1 MEQPTTRKAE
11 NNSNE
16 RTAHRANNQKNSR
29 ENITSGSIGGADKS
43 ALKKRKP
50 RRKNRNL
57 SAKHNLDVEHANEK
71 TTVRTTKKQSSN
83 KNNQHAIDKIQ
94 ANNELRLQRKQQ
106 VDQMLHALGPQ
117 VVLLRKGQ
125 YVTTYSLGVPSSF
138 SSDQFKLIFNVPLD
152 YPKSSIKLTRA
163 KDSSSGSQ
171 PSIRVM
177 NNFNYKAKL
186 LLRSK
191 QPILAQLNYLV
202 TNLKSLESSNYIDTD
217 KIASEFMSSKC
228 SV

>member
-1 MEQPTTRKAE
+1 MCIRD
-11 NNSNE
+11 S
-16 RTAHRANNQKNSR
+16 
-29 ENITSGSIGGADKS
+29 
-43 ALKKRKP
+43 
-50 RRKNRNL
+50 
-57 SAKHNLDVEHANEK
+57 
-71 TTVRTTKKQSSN
+71 
-83 KNNQHAIDKIQ
+83 
-94 ANNELRLQRKQQ
+94 
-106 VDQMLHALGPQ
+106 
-117 VVLLRKGQ
+117 
-125 YVTTYSLGVPSSF
+125 
-138 SSDQFKLIFNVPLD
+138 
-152 YPKSSIKLTRA
+152 PKSSIKLTRA